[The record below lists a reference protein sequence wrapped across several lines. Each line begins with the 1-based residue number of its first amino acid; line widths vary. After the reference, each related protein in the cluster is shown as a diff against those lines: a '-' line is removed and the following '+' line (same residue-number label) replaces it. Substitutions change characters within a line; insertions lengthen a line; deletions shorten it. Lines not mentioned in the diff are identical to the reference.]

1 MKKYLISA
9 LLGVST
15 IIAGATSVSTTIAP
29 GGVFS
34 LVSAGANV
42 GSFNVRQV
50 GITAT
55 TATNALV
62 ALIDAPSTN
71 LTYINPAYTNKI
83 SYGTNWNTTWTNY
96 YGVVQTNPTPI
107 VALYDVTNYVAAS
120 TNNYTT
126 RLIAGAAANTTA
138 VFQGVNYYFDQ
149 GVLLT
154 NQGSGSATVV
164 ITY

>member
-1 MKKYLISA
+1 MKKYIISA
-9 LLGVST
+9 LMGVSF
-15 IIAGATSVSTTIAP
+15 IASATSVSTTIAP

-34 LVSAGANV
+34 LVSASANV
-42 GSFNVRQV
+42 GSYSVRQV

-62 ALIDAPSTN
+62 ALVDAPSTN
-71 LTYINPAYTNKI
+71 LTYINAAYTNRL
-83 SYGTNWNTTWTNY
+83 SYGTNWNTTWTNF

-107 VALYDVTNYVAAS
+107 IALIDVTNTVAAS
-120 TNNYTT
+120 TNSYAT
-126 RLIAGAAANTTA
+126 RLIAGAAANSTA
-138 VFQGVNYYFDQ
+138 VFSGVNYYFDQ

-154 NQGSGSATVV
+154 NQGSGTATVV